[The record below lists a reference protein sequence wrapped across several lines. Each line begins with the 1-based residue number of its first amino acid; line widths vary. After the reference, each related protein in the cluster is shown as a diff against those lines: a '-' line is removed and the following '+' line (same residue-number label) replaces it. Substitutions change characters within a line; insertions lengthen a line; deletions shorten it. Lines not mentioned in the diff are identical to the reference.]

1 MDAPVGAGVEK
12 PEEIEVRLLGP
23 FAITRGGAA
32 VELPSS
38 RKVRALFAYLAL
50 APRPLTRGQLCD
62 LLWDVPNDPRGELRW
77 CLSKI
82 RKLVDS
88 PGRSRV
94 AAEDDAI
101 RLDLSDC
108 AVDALAVARAAQ
120 DGLESLPVERLREL
134 AAQLGGEFLE
144 GLELEASPAFAA
156 WLEGQRRRFRGC
168 HTAVLEHLVRSAP
181 GGAFPELETWLELA
195 PFDRR
200 AHQALLAALVKEG
213 RVGEAESHLA
223 GAVRRFE
230 AEGIDPAPLREGWRA
245 LRVQVR
251 SEPSPPATEAPGPIR
266 RASVAVLAFSET
278 GGPGGAADGLTHD
291 VITRLAKLRSLF
303 VIAEGSVFALRDR
316 RVAPED
322 AARMLDVD
330 YAVSGSLRR
339 LGPRFRVTAEL
350 CETRSARVVWAEEF
364 DLAGDETFG
373 AIDEIGNRIV
383 ASVANEIETAERNRA
398 ILRPPSSLDAW
409 EAHHRGLWHM
419 YRFSREDNA
428 RAQHFFEAAIRL
440 DPTFSRAHAGLS
452 FTHFQNAFQNW
463 SPRGA
468 EIERAYAAASQ
479 SLLADD
485 RDPAAHCALGR
496 ALWLRGSHPQA
507 IAELET
513 SIELSPNF
521 ATGHYALA
529 FVHSQSGDARAAIE
543 LADHSRLLSPF
554 DPLLFAMLGTRA
566 MGLARL
572 GRFDEA
578 AEWALRAAARPNA
591 HAHIFGIA
599 AYCLAL
605 AGRLDEARAQLS
617 EIHRTRPGYGIE
629 EFLAAMHFSAEG
641 GEMFRR
647 AAERI

>member
-1 MDAPVGAGVEK
+1 MEK

-32 VELPSS
+32 LVLPAS

-82 RKLVDS
+82 RKLVDE
-88 PGRSRV
+88 PGRRRV
-94 AAEDDAI
+94 DAEDDAI

-108 AVDALAVARAAQ
+108 AVDALEVARAAQ
-120 DGLESLPVERLREL
+120 EGLESLSAERLREL
-134 AAQLGGEFLE
+134 AAKVRGEFLE
-144 GLELEASPAFAA
+144 GLELDASPAFAA
-156 WLEGQRRRFRGC
+156 WLAGQRRRFRGS
-168 HTAVLEHLVRSAP
+168 HTALLEHLVRSAP
-181 GGAFPELETWLELA
+181 GDDVFPQLERWLELA

-200 AHQALLAALVKEG
+200 AHEALLAALVKEG
-213 RVGEAESHLA
+213 RVGEAEEHLA
-223 GAVRRFE
+223 ASARRFE
-230 AEGIDPAPLREGWRA
+230 AEGFDPAPLREAWRA
-245 LRVQVR
+245 TRAQTR
-251 SEPSPPATEAPGPIR
+251 SEAPAPEPAPGPAR
-266 RASVAVLAFSET
+266 RASVAVLAFSEA

-316 RVAPED
+316 RVAPEE

-339 LGPRFRVTAEL
+339 LGRRFRVTAEL
-350 CETRSARVVWAEEF
+350 TETRSARVVWAEEF
-364 DLAGDETFG
+364 DLEGDEAFG
-373 AIDEIGNRIV
+373 AIDEIGDRIV
-383 ASVANEIETAERNRA
+383 ASVASEIESAERNRA

-419 YRFSREDNA
+419 YRFNRDDNA
-428 RAQHFFEAAIRL
+428 RALHFFETAVQL

-452 FTHFQNAFQNW
+452 FTHFQNAFQGW
-463 SPRGA
+463 TERQP

-485 RDPAAHCALGR
+485 RDPAAHCAMGR
-496 ALWLRGSHPQA
+496 ALWLRGSQDSA
-507 IAELET
+507 VAELET

-529 FVHSQSGDARAAIE
+529 FVHSQAGDARAAIE
-543 LADHSRLLSPF
+543 YSDHSRVLSPF
-554 DPLLFAMLGTRA
+554 DPLLFAMLGARA
-566 MGLARL
+566 MALARL
-572 GRFDEA
+572 DRADEA
-578 AEWALRAAARPNA
+578 AEWAVRAAARPNA
-591 HAHIFGIA
+591 HEHVLGIA
-599 AYCLAL
+599 TYCLAL
-605 AGRLDEARAQLS
+605 AGRLDEARAQLAV
-617 EIHRTRPGYGIE
+617 IRRTRPGYGVE
-629 EFLAAMHFSAEG
+629 DFLAAMHFSAEG
-641 GEMFRR
+641 SRLFRQ
-647 AAERI
+647 AAARI